1 MQNKLQTS
9 VFYGLLVLVTGG
21 FLWMLGSYLY
31 PVFWALVFA
40 VIFYPV
46 FERINRV
53 TSGKRG
59 LAALLTIL
67 GIVTILAVPSIWIGS
82 LVVQESGSMYRTFSN
97 GTINPLSIAH
107 HSNWL
112 SGYLAPFGIET
123 AVITERLETWSN
135 TIETWL
141 SNSVITF
148 SQITLTFVIN
158 SGIMLYL
165 LFFLLRDGPTLQ
177 AKLIHALP
185 LREEHE
191 RRLIL
196 RFAETTRAVVVGT
209 LLIAVIQ
216 GIIGG
221 VTFWIAGLSAPV
233 LWGAAMMIL
242 AIIPAVGPSLVWLPA
257 SIYLMVTGPIWAG
270 VMVFI
275 VGALLVSVI
284 DEFLRPTLVG
294 RNTKMPD
301 ALILLATVGGL
312 ATFGVSGL
320 VVGPVV
326 AAFFLSLWTM
336 FEEQYQQSDTHTVI
350 EPKKTKRRSVRRS
363 VRTKKAE

>member
-9 VFYGLLVLVTGG
+9 VFYSLLILVTGG

-46 FERINRV
+46 FDCINRV
-53 TSGKRG
+53 VVGKRG
-59 LAALLTIL
+59 LAALLTTL
-67 GIVTILAVPSIWIGS
+67 GIVILLAVPSIWFGS

-97 GTINPLSIAH
+97 GSTNPLSIAN

-112 SGYLAPFGIET
+112 SAHVAQFGIET
-123 AVITERLETWSN
+123 QAVSERLETWSS
-135 TIETWL
+135 TIEEWISDSL
-141 SNSVITF
+141 ITF
-148 SQITLTFVIN
+148 SQITLTFLIHT
-158 SGIMLYL
+158 GIMLYL
-165 LFFLLRDGPTLQ
+165 LFFLFRDGPTLQ
-177 AKLIHALP
+177 TKLIAMLP
-185 LREEHE
+185 LREDHE

-209 LLIAVIQ
+209 LLIALIQ

-242 AIIPAVGPSLVWLPA
+242 AIIPAVGPSLIWLPA
-257 SIYLMVTGPIWAG
+257 SIYLLATGPIWAG
-270 VMVFI
+270 ILVFI

-336 FEEQYQQSDTHTVI
+336 FEEHYQQPAVLTSND
-350 EPKKTKRRSVRRS
+350 PKKPKRRSVRRL
-363 VRTKKAE
+363 VRKKKAE